1 MTIFLKSGIIGVILL
16 VLFLIMF
23 YRQTKSTIYLANNVN
38 LLLIGT
44 CIFLIV
50 STWVFMGLYFKL
62 DNKSIIIGF
71 LLALKEKTIFDTKMN
86 IEKELI

>member
-1 MTIFLKSGIIGVILL
+1 MTIYLKSGLLGVILL
-16 VLFLIMF
+16 LAFLIMF
-23 YRQTKSTIYLANNVN
+23 YRQTKSNIYLANNVN

-44 CIFLIV
+44 CVFLIV

-71 LLALKEKTIFDTKMN
+71 LLALKEKTIF
-86 IEKELI
+86 EG